1 MLQKCHPSI
10 IRYGEGAA
18 TANRRGISEAELLRA
33 LSESGAFE
41 RFRDRKAVKM
51 AADPTGAG
59 MCVFKNL
66 RWRDPSSPVD
76 LKFLREQQKRLAKKY
91 PSFAAE
97 TSLEAMASILKAT
110 IVSWNS
116 ARNPELACSQG
127 GTRVALPQRDSVRT
141 APPPLAAP
149 LCAKRRRK
157 GKIWQPAKASKSEAA
172 FAASRRSLSTLAVDS
187 AQEKSRER
195 GARPA
200 AEEAGQG
207 SRRRACRAADRES
220 ENACSASAYQDA
232 STDATGVRD
241 ALNRHDRPR
250 KGGGVCAAS
259 RSTVAAKPEVGL
271 LPEPADPAD
280 ESGGAS
286 LALCADNRSRMLE
299 PQSFVHGLR
308 AAFETEDDGDEKR
321 GNLCLHR
328 TESRAASEA
337 EAASHRE
344 DAHLLNGDS
353 DLWEMLPLEVCE
365 MESQAGCIPPVTILP
380 PDSTASNQRD
390 FTGGGAQ
397 ARRNQAST
405 LRRRDRHWAA
415 GQDALLAGIDSS
427 DLSIAQSLAVV
438 AGQAQS
444 MSKAGIRAE
453 GSDRAIVQSLAVVA
467 RR

>member
-10 IRYGEGAA
+10 IRYGDGAA
-18 TANRRGISEAELLRA
+18 TTNRRGISEAELLRA

-66 RWRDPSSPVD
+66 RWRDPSSPAD
-76 LKFLREQQKRLAKKY
+76 LKFLREQHKRLAKKY

-97 TSLEAMASILKAT
+97 TSLEAMVSILKAT

-127 GTRVALPQRDSVRT
+127 GARVALPQRDSVRA
-141 APPPLAAP
+141 APPPPPAP

-157 GKIWQPAKASKSEAA
+157 GKAWQLTKASKSEAA
-172 FAASRRSLSTLAVDS
+172 SAASRRSRSTLAVDS
-187 AQEKSRER
+187 PQEKSGER

-200 AEEAGQG
+200 AAAGGQG
-207 SRRRACRAADRES
+207 SRRRACRVAAREP
-220 ENACSASAYQDA
+220 ENACSASAYHDA

-241 ALNRHDRPR
+241 ASNCHKRPR

-259 RSTVAAKPEVGL
+259 RSAVAAKPEVGV
-271 LPEPADPAD
+271 LPEPDPAD
-280 ESGGAS
+280 ASGGA
-286 LALCADNRSRMLE
+286 LPAPCADNKSRMLE
-299 PQSFVHGLR
+299 AQSFVHGLN
-308 AAFETEDDGDEKR
+308 AAFETEDDGNEKR
-321 GNLCLHR
+321 GILCLHR
-328 TESRAASEA
+328 TESGAASEA

-365 MESQAGCIPPVTILP
+365 MESQGFIPPVTILP
-380 PDSTASNQRD
+380 PDSAAGSNERD

-415 GQDALLAGIDSS
+415 GQDALLTGIDGS

-438 AGQAQS
+438 AGQAHNK
-444 MSKAGIRAE
+444 SKAGIRSE